1 MQPVTS
7 FSAEELSRYSRHIS
21 IPDFGIDA
29 QKRLKAASI
38 LVIGAGGLG
47 SPALLYLAAAG
58 FGKIGLVDFDVV
70 DPSNLQRQILYRTK
84 DVASSKA
91 MLAERSIKEL
101 NPFIEVVRHELRLTS
116 ENALSILKEYD
127 VVLDGTDN
135 FPTRYLVNDA
145 CVILGR
151 PLIYGSI
158 YQFEGQVSVFNL
170 NRDSERSPNYRD
182 LFPTP
187 PPPGLVPNCAEGGV
201 LGVLP
206 GIIGSMQANEAIKVA
221 ANIGEPLDGRLF
233 IFDALHFST
242 TTLNVAINRDLPPIT
257 HLIDYEEFC
266 GIKKQ
271 MTQPV
276 NSISVQELEKWKSSK
291 VPFTLIDVRE
301 PYEAEIV
308 RIGGTLIPLATL
320 ADRHEEIPDDVKVV
334 FHCRS
339 GARSEK
345 AIRQLSEI
353 MPIHRFYNL
362 EGGVLAYIDEIDP
375 TLTRY

>member
-1 MQPVTS
+1 MQPVAN
-7 FSAEELSRYSRHIS
+7 FSAEELARYSRHIS

-29 QKRLKAASI
+29 QKRLKASSI

-58 FGKIGLVDFDVV
+58 FGKVGLVDFDVV

-84 DVASSKA
+84 DVGSSKA
-91 MLAERSIKEL
+91 MLAELSIKDL
-101 NPFIEVVRHELRLTS
+101 NPFIEVVRHEKRLTS
-116 ENALSILKEYD
+116 ENALSTLEDYD
-127 VVLDGTDN
+127 IILDGTDN

-170 NRDSERSPNYRD
+170 NRGPERSPNYRD
-182 LFPTP
+182 LFPSP

-242 TTLNVAINRDLPPIT
+242 TTLNVAINRDLQPIT
-257 HLIDYEEFC
+257 QLIDYEEFC
-266 GIKKQ
+266 GVKNLEQ
-271 MTQPV
+271 V
-276 NSISVQELEKWKSSK
+276 NSISAGELEKWKSSK
-291 VPFTLIDVRE
+291 VPFVLIDVRE

-308 RIGGTLIPLATL
+308 QIGGTLIPLATL
-320 ADRHEEIPDDVKVV
+320 PDRHDEIPRDVNVV

-345 AIRQLSEI
+345 AIMQLSRS
-353 MPIHRFYNL
+353 MPINRFYNL

-375 TLTRY
+375 SLTGY

>member
-1 MQPVTS
+1 M
-7 FSAEELSRYSRHIS
+7 
-21 IPDFGIDA
+21 DA
-29 QKRLKAASI
+29 QRRLKSASI

-70 DPSNLQRQILYRTK
+70 DPSNLQRQILYRTS
-84 DVASSKA
+84 DVGKSKA
-91 MLAERSIKEL
+91 RLAEQSIKEL
-101 NPFIEVVRHELRLTS
+101 NPFIDVVRHEEQLTS
-116 ENALSILKEYD
+116 ENALSILEDYD
-127 VVLDGTDN
+127 IILDGTDN

-170 NRDSERSPNYRD
+170 NRGPERSPNYRD

-242 TTLNVAINRDLPPIT
+242 TTLNVAVNKELTPIT
-257 HLIDYEEFC
+257 KLIDYEEFC
-266 GIKKQ
+266 GVKKP
-271 MTQPV
+271 TAEKV
-276 NSISVQELEKWKSSK
+276 NTITIRELEAWKSSNES
-291 VPFTLIDVRE
+291 FALIDVRE

-308 RIGGTLIPLATL
+308 QIGGTLIPLATIM
-320 ADRHEEIPDDVKVV
+320 DRRNEIPVDVKVV

-353 MPIHRFYNL
+353 MPTDRFYNL

>member
-1 MQPVTS
+1 MQPVTN

-21 IPDFGIDA
+21 IPDFGMDA
-29 QKRLKAASI
+29 QRRLKFASI

-84 DVASSKA
+84 DVGKSKA
-91 MLAERSIKEL
+91 MLAEQSIKEL
-101 NPFIEVVRHELRLTS
+101 NPFIDVVRHEEQLTS
-116 ENALSILKEYD
+116 ENALSILEDYD
-127 VVLDGTDN
+127 IILDGTDN

-170 NRDSERSPNYRD
+170 NRGPERSPNYRD

-242 TTLNVAINRDLPPIT
+242 STLNVAVNKELTPIT
-257 HLIDYEEFC
+257 KLIDYEEFC
-266 GIKKQ
+266 GVKKP
-271 MTQPV
+271 TAEKV
-276 NSISVQELEKWKSSK
+276 NSITIRELEVWKSSNES
-291 VPFTLIDVRE
+291 FALIDVRE

-308 RIGGTLIPLATL
+308 QIGGTLIPLATIM
-320 ADRHEEIPDDVKVV
+320 DRRNEIPVDVKVV

-353 MPIHRFYNL
+353 MPSDRFYNL

>member
-1 MQPVTS
+1 MPVMR
-7 FSAEELSRYSRHIS
+7 FSSEELSRYSRHIA

-29 QKRLKAASI
+29 QRRLKASSI

-58 FGKIGLVDFDVV
+58 FGRIGIVDFDVV
-70 DPSNLQRQILYRTK
+70 DSSNLQRQILYRTK
-84 DVASSKA
+84 DVGMSKA
-91 MLAERSIKEL
+91 VLAEQTIKEL
-101 NPFIEVVRHELRLTS
+101 NPFIEVVRHEEQLTS
-116 ENALSILKEYD
+116 ENALSILEGYD
-127 VVLDGTDN
+127 IILDGTDN

-170 NRDSERSPNYRD
+170 NRGPKRSPNYRD

-206 GIIGSMQANEAIKVA
+206 GIIGSLQANEAIKVA
-221 ANIGEPLDGRLF
+221 ANIGETLDGRLF
-233 IFDALHFST
+233 IFDALYFTT
-242 TTLNVAINRDLPPIT
+242 TTLNVVINKDLPPIT
-257 HLIDYEEFC
+257 QLIDYEEFC
-266 GIKKQ
+266 GLKKV
-271 MTQPV
+271 TTDDV
-276 NSISVQELEKWKSSK
+276 KSITVRELEEWKASEVS
-291 VPFTLIDVRE
+291 FALIDVRE

-308 RIGGTLIPLATL
+308 QIGGTLIPLDTL
-320 ADRHEEIPDDVKVV
+320 LKRRDTIPDNVRVV

-339 GARSEK
+339 GARSQK
-345 AIRQLSEI
+345 AIKMLSEV
-353 MPIHRFYNL
+353 MPNDRFYNL